1 MANISEGKFNFLAHR
16 GGNEAHHILEEQRFD
31 AKANAPAGAIV
42 IYGPQGCGKTRR
54 AKELLAYLKKDRIID
69 DWRPGQRIPSN
80 AIALTNFR
88 VKGAISYA
96 EIKAK
101 LTARG
106 QA

>member
-1 MANISEGKFNFLAHR
+1 MTSKAFTGFNFLANR
-16 GGNEAHHILEEQRFD
+16 DTDESRRIVEEKQFD
-31 AKANAPAGAIV
+31 MKASAPAGAIV

-54 AKELLAYLKKDRIID
+54 AKEMLAYFKKDRIID
-69 DWRPGQRIPSN
+69 DWRPGQRIPAN

-88 VKGAISYA
+88 VKGAIPYA

>member
-1 MANISEGKFNFLAHR
+1 MANVSVDKFNFLAHR
-16 GGNEAHHILEEQRFD
+16 GGNEGRQILEEQRFD
-31 AKANAPAGAIV
+31 MKASAPAGAIV

-54 AKELLAYLKKDRIID
+54 AKEMLAYFKKDRIID
-69 DWRPGQRIPSN
+69 DWRPGQRIPAN

-88 VKGAISYA
+88 VKGAIPYA